1 MIVYIE
7 YVLIDNLVVD
17 YILIKLT
24 LRILGYEPK
33 RARLFLC
40 SLLGAVLALV
50 SPLLYFNAV
59 LLTIY
64 KIISGLLIFVL
75 STKFLSVK
83 DFYRGVLFF
92 FFITFLTGGA
102 IIGVYNIFNI
112 DYSLEICIA
121 TIILPVYLLSR
132 CIESLIKYFYKRKN
146 IESNCFLSKITVK
159 DKSVSL
165 KGFVDTGNMLYDGET
180 PVIIMH
186 LKNAKKFF
194 SILPKV
200 KYIPYQTVAGESKL
214 LVIEKAKI
222 EIYLDK
228 QKHIIKSVSI
238 GVSKQNIG
246 TEYGVILHPDLLKE
260 IEYVRENKKV
270 SKVI

>member
-7 YVLIDNLVVD
+7 YVLIDNLVID

-24 LRILGYEPK
+24 LRILGYQPK
-33 RARLFLC
+33 KARLFLC
-40 SLLGAVLALV
+40 ALLGAVFALV

-59 LLTIY
+59 LLTAY
-64 KIISGLLIFVL
+64 KIISGLLIFIL
-75 STKFLSVK
+75 STKFLSAK
-83 DFYRGVLFF
+83 DFYRGALFF

-112 DYSLEICIA
+112 DYNLEICIA

-132 CIESLIKYFYKRKN
+132 GIESLIKYFYKRKD
-146 IESNCFLSKITVK
+146 IESNCYTTKIMVK
-159 DKSVSL
+159 DKRVTL
-165 KGFVDTGNMLYDGET
+165 KGFVDTGNMLFDGDN
-180 PVIIMH
+180 PVVIIH
-186 LKNAKKFF
+186 LKSAKKLFEG
-194 SILPKV
+194 LPKV
-200 KYIPYQTVAGESKL
+200 KHISYQTVAGESKL
-214 LVIEKAKI
+214 LVIEKASI

-228 QKHIIKSVSI
+228 QERIIKKVSV

-260 IEYVRENKKV
+260 KEYVRENKKV
-270 SKVI
+270 S